1 MVTDYLDWPPRG
13 ATLGPHKRADQ
24 DFYGRC
30 VCVCGQRIVVG
41 DTIAYDDDRWCHR
54 RCTSQETQAS

>member
-1 MVTDYLDWPPRG
+1 
-13 ATLGPHKRADQ
+13 
-24 DFYGRC
+24 
-30 VCVCGQRIVVG
+30 VG